1 MTAACISRFFCCLT
15 ICRSVGSLLR
25 GSWNER
31 VVKKGRCFAG
41 LPIQQSFWHSTG
53 PESISKPA
61 ERPHARCGSG
71 RRAGQAASPEAKK
84 HPPTC
89 KRAEEEAQGASR
101 DPEVRPATF
110 RKTKR
115 GTQKQKPGDFLA
127 KERASW
133 YPTCARKSPRSLAR
147 ASVPCYKTPTSA
159 AAGPRRCPSSGN

>member
-1 MTAACISRFFCCLT
+1 MQQGFTFLIPVTAACISRSFRVLT
-15 ICRSVGSLLR
+15 MRRSVGSLLR

-31 VVKKGRCFAG
+31 VVKKGHYFAG
-41 LPIQQSFWHSTG
+41 LPIQQSLWHSTG

-71 RRAGQAASPEAKK
+71 RRAGQEGSPEAKRR
-84 HPPTC
+84 PPAC

-101 DPEVRPATF
+101 DLEVRPATF

-127 KERASW
+127 KERAS
-133 YPTCARKSPRSLAR
+133 
-147 ASVPCYKTPTSA
+147 
-159 AAGPRRCPSSGN
+159 

>member
-1 MTAACISRFFCCLT
+1 MSGHPSTSHGFVVGQELPRFESGGRVASFHFLIPVTAACISRSFRCLT
-15 ICRSVGSLLR
+15 IRRSVGSLLR

-71 RRAGQAASPEAKK
+71 RGAVQAASPEAKRR
-84 HPPTC
+84 PP
-89 KRAEEEAQGASR
+89 
-101 DPEVRPATF
+101 TF

-127 KERASW
+127 KERAS
-133 YPTCARKSPRSLAR
+133 
-147 ASVPCYKTPTSA
+147 
-159 AAGPRRCPSSGN
+159 

>member
-1 MTAACISRFFCCLT
+1 MMPGSPSTSHGFVVGQELPPFVRGGHVACFHFLSPVSAACISRSFRCLT
-15 ICRSVGSLLR
+15 IRRSVGSLLR

-71 RRAGQAASPEAKK
+71 RGAVQAASPEAKRR
-84 HPPTC
+84 PPTS

-127 KERASW
+127 KERAS
-133 YPTCARKSPRSLAR
+133 
-147 ASVPCYKTPTSA
+147 
-159 AAGPRRCPSSGN
+159 